1 MKNNVW
7 KLPASLSIGG
17 ADYSIKTDFR
27 DILKLIGVLSDPDLY
42 PETKALVTL
51 KYLFLDFESLPVEL
65 YPEAVDEAYK
75 FIDVGEKED
84 TRKKRPTLM
93 DWEQDA
99 PLIIP
104 AVNKVLGQ
112 EVRAMPYLHWWT
124 FVGAY
129 MNIDGEGLFSSVIS
143 IRSKKVK
150 GKKLEKY
157 EQEFYR
163 DNKSLID
170 IKKKRSNEDQE
181 ALNELRRALG
191 FKER

>member
-1 MKNNVW
+1 MRNYWN
-7 KLPASLSIGG
+7 LPASLSIGG

-27 DILKLIGVLSDPDLY
+27 DVLKIISVITNPDYY
-42 PETKALVTL
+42 PETKATVTL
-51 KYLFLDFESLPVEL
+51 KYLINDFDSLP
-65 YPEAVDEAYK
+65 PEHYEEALETVYA
-75 FIDVGEKED
+75 FIDVGDKQDEK
-84 TRKKRPTLM
+84 KKKPTLM

-112 EVRAMPYLHWWT
+112 EVRTAPYLHWWT

-129 MNIDGEGLFSSVIS
+129 MNIEEGLFSSVIS
-143 IRSKKVK
+143 IRSKRAK
-150 GKKLEKY
+150 GKKLDKH

-163 DNKSLID
+163 DNKRLID
-170 IKKKRSNEDQE
+170 IRQKESEEDRE
-181 ALNELRRALG
+181 AKNELRRILG

>member
-1 MKNNVW
+1 MNNVW
-7 KLPASLSIGG
+7 RLPASLSIGG
-17 ADYSIKTDFR
+17 AVYPIKTDFR
-27 DILKLIGVLSDPDLY
+27 DVLKLIGVLSDPDIL
-42 PETKALVTL
+42 
-51 KYLFLDFESLPVEL
+51 
-65 YPEAVDEAYK
+65 PEAKGYVALKFMIENFDELPEEQYENALKQLYE
-75 FIDVGEKED
+75 FIDVGEKEESR
-84 TRKKRPTLM
+84 RKKPALM
-93 DWEQDA
+93 NWDQDA

-143 IRSKKVK
+143 IRSKKAK